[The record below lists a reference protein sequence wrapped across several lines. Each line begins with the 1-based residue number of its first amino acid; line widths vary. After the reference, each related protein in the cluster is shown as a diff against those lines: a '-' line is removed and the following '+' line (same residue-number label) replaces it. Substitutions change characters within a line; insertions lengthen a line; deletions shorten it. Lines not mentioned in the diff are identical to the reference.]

1 MRIRGKEET
10 ALAQGKQAA
19 ATVRVDGANV
29 RHVDFLG
36 VGVNV
41 IPVALMANNAANGY
55 QAAHWEV
62 DLRRILSLRPKVARV
77 WFQVDWME
85 PVKGVYD
92 WERPQMQAFRAYM
105 DAFREAG
112 TEIELNFGWKV
123 GRGIQKWFSIEGCE
137 GRISAPR
144 DLEAY
149 AASCSAALRELID
162 RRGYDNIKYIAFY
175 NEPNGHWDFD
185 APGDPREYYAKLLK
199 TVHERLV
206 ADGLRERVRI
216 WGPEEVD
223 MTWTLYMKDHADAW
237 IDEYTF
243 HIYGGSYEDLGDQI
257 AKRRDYVAPKPVGM
271 TEFGWP
277 HAEES
282 GWDAGYANYVIQ
294 AANEGLHSALIW
306 QLNGVRCEDPDEG
319 VNTNGVFTLWDS
331 VSDSLAPNRSFYIA
345 SLLMRYIPPHSEVL
359 ATSVSAPDV
368 RASAFRSAKGDVTV
382 VVECK
387 DGARGVALEFAGAP
401 VEGTF
406 YKYVY
411 TDGIA
416 PEDNALL
423 PPCAGRFAADGGGFA
438 DEAAAGPG
446 YAVAVYTTL
455 PPQPQVEVTPAQAST
470 SAGRTVRLAARVV
483 DGEGGVR
490 WSVVGEG
497 NGTVNAEGLYTAP
510 EEIAAPRLVAV
521 KAEIAS
527 GSAGYGVALI
537 SVLP

>member
-1 MRIRGKEET
+1 LTHGNVTT
-10 ALAQGKQAA
+10 AK
-19 ATVRVDGANV
+19 VRVDGSRV
-29 RHVDFLG
+29 LHDDFLG

-41 IPVALMANNAANGY
+41 IPVAFMANNAAHGY
-55 QAAHWEV
+55 EEAHWEI
-62 DLRRILSLRPKVARV
+62 DRQRIAALRPKVARV

-85 PVKGVYD
+85 PEKGVYD
-92 WERPQMQAFRAYM
+92 WERPQMQAFRAYL

-112 TEIELNFGWKV
+112 TEVELNFGWKV
-123 GRGIQKWFSIEGCE
+123 GRDIQEWFAIEGCE

-144 DLEAY
+144 DLAAF

-162 RRGYDNIKYIAFY
+162 RRGYDNIKYVAFY

-185 APGDPREYYAKLLK
+185 APGDPREYYANMLR

-223 MTWTLYMKDHADAW
+223 MTWALYMKDHADEW

-243 HIYGGSYEDLGDQI
+243 HIYGGSYDDLSGQI

-277 HAEES
+277 HPEES

-331 VSDSLAPNRSFYIA
+331 VADGLAPNRSFYVA
-345 SLLMRYIPPHSEVL
+345 SLLMRYIPPHSQVL
-359 ATSVSAPDV
+359 ATSASSPDV
-368 RASAFRSAKGDVTV
+368 RASAFRSAEGDVTV

-387 DGARGVALEFAGAP
+387 DGARGVELEFANAP
-401 VEGTF
+401 VGKTF
-406 YKYVY
+406 HKFVY

-423 PPCAGRFAADGGGFA
+423 PACAGRFDAEAGGFA
-438 DEAAAGPG
+438 DEAPAGAG

-455 PPQPQVEVTPAQAST
+455 SPLTQVEVTPARSSAV
-470 SAGRTVRLAARVV
+470 AGRTVALSARVI

-497 NGTVNAEGLYTAP
+497 NGTIDAEGRYAAP
-510 EEIAAPRLVAV
+510 EGIAAPRLVAV
-521 KAEIAS
+521 KAESAS
-527 GSAGYGVALI
+527 GSAGCGVALI
-537 SVLP
+537 TVLP